1 MLGIGAAWYERE
13 HAALGVPFPSLRERF
28 ERLEETLQIV
38 HQMWSEDNDPYHG
51 LHYRLAQTINSPQ
64 PLRVPR
70 PPIMIGGGWGEED
83 PAAGRAVRRR
93 LQPVCRPPGRR
104 A

>member
-38 HQMWSEDNDPYHG
+38 HQMWSEDNGP
-51 LHYRLAQTINSPQ
+51 
-64 PLRVPR
+64 
-70 PPIMIGGGWGEED
+70 
-83 PAAGRAVRRR
+83 
-93 LQPVCRPPGRR
+93 
-104 A
+104 